1 MRRVTALVVAAGLL
15 AITLTGCSSDP
26 NASCDKALQ
35 PGTASDLVTV
45 SGKFGEKP
53 KVSFPTPVDTKTSQ
67 RSTIIQGSGPQVQ
80 KGQMLEIEYSI
91 FDGSTGAS
99 VEQGS
104 YAKGKE
110 TLVALGALSAGL
122 NNGLQCVPVGSRVA
136 IALSAKDSGQSASSS
151 SSGTAIAVIDVVN
164 AFLAKADGVPQPSV
178 SGFPTVVLA
187 PTGQPGITIPSGSA
201 PKTTSSEVLKAGSGA
216 TVKSDSTVVLQYT
229 AVGWENK
236 NVVVS
241 SWQAGSPDLVQIAT
255 GASSAQQ
262 GGALPQAMTKQLIGH
277 KVGSQLAILTP
288 ASSDGS
294 VPASAW
300 VVDILGVH

>member
-35 PGTASDLVTV
+35 PGAASDLVTV
-45 SGKFGEKP
+45 SGKFGVKP
-53 KVSFPTPVDTKTSQ
+53 KVSFPTPVDTAASQ
-67 RSTIIQGSGPQVQ
+67 RSTIIQGSGPQIQ
-80 KGQMLEIEYSI
+80 KGQMLEIQYSI
-91 FDGSTGAS
+91 FSGSSGAS

-104 YAKGKE
+104 YAKGQE

-122 NNGLQCVPVGSRVA
+122 NNGLQCVTVGSRVA
-136 IALSAKDSGQSASSS
+136 IVLSPKDSGGTATSG
-151 SSGTAIAVIDVVN
+151 SSGSAIAVIDVVR
-164 AFLAKADGVPQPSV
+164 AFLAKADGAPQPSV

-201 PKTTSSEVLKAGSGA
+201 PKATSSEVLKAGSGT
-216 TVKSDSTVVLQYT
+216 TVKSSSTVVLQYT
-229 AVGWENK
+229 AVGWDNK

-262 GGALPQAMTKQLIGH
+262 GSALPQAMTKQLVGH